1 VGEWKAPVP
10 VDPPVHVLEE
20 LKKPRDYTADLKKLL
35 ASANICDKRWVYE
48 QYDSMVQTN
57 TVQGPGSEAGVM
69 RIKGTGKKL
78 QVAGDRLQVG
88 ASTDNPQPSTDNLP
102 RERGLAMALAGNG
115 RWCYLDPK
123 LGAMHAVAEAARKVA
138 CTGATPV
145 AATNCLN
152 FGNPEKPEIMA
163 QLSAAIDGI
172 AEACT
177 ALGTPIT
184 GGNVSLYNET
194 KGVGIYPTPVVGI
207 VGIIDD
213 VTKAVGSDFKNVGD
227 VLLLVENGGAAEDS
241 ALQEFGSSEY
251 AKVVL
256 NEFWGTPPT
265 AYTQFIQAE
274 PELHK
279 GLIEAA
285 QLGLLT
291 AARDLSDSLPVE
303 LAEGCFAHN
312 VGADVELIGYP
323 SNHPVHRLFGEHG
336 VRALLACAPDNADR
350 VEELFLSRQNPSNKF
365 SPPAARRIGVV
376 TDGKIRI
383 TAPLYTEVE
392 QTGESVRYAKTGE
405 VAKIEAHVSELKAAW
420 SCAIEEQV
428 AGEVVTA

>member
-1 VGEWKAPVP
+1 
-10 VDPPVHVLEE
+10 
-20 LKKPRDYTADLKKLL
+20 
-35 ASANICDKRWVYE
+35 
-48 QYDSMVQTN
+48 
-57 TVQGPGSEAGVM
+57 
-69 RIKGTGKKL
+69 
-78 QVAGDRLQVG
+78 
-88 ASTDNPQPSTDNLP
+88 
-102 RERGLAMALAGNG
+102 MALAGNG
-115 RWCYLDPK
+115 RWTYLDPK

-194 KGVGIYPTPVVGI
+194 KGVGIYPTPVLGI

-227 VLLLVENGGAAEDS
+227 VLLLVENGGAGGDS
-241 ALQEFGSSEY
+241 ALEEFGSSEY
-251 AKVVL
+251 AKVIL
-256 NEFWGTPPT
+256 GELWGIPPT
-265 AYTQFIQAE
+265 SRTRFLEAE
-274 PELHK
+274 AELHK
-279 GLIEAA
+279 VLIQVAQQGLVS
-285 QLGLLT
+285 

-312 VGADVELIGYP
+312 VGVDVELIGNP
-323 SNHPVHRLFGEHG
+323 ITHPVHRLFGEHG
-336 VRALLACAPDNADR
+336 VRAVLTCAPENADR
-350 VEELFLSRQNPSNKF
+350 VQKLFSSRQNPSNKF
-365 SPPAARRIGVV
+365 SPLSARRIGVV

-383 TAPLYTEVE
+383 SAPLYSRVE
-392 QTGESVRYAKTGE
+392 GEDNRFQKTGE
-405 VAKIEAHVSELKAAW
+405 VAKIEAHVSELKTAW
-420 SCAIEEQV
+420 SGALESQIAEEL
-428 AGEVVTA
+428 VTA